1 MTKTIIIIA
10 IVIAV
15 AAGGYQLFEYWERVD
30 DEKDTQQK
38 NAASSVVNPDSL
50 PGLPNGYDVSLRAV
64 QQQGSAAALGN
75 WLKSYG
81 PAVQDPRKA
90 WIQLDYVLLITREN
104 PQEAKRIFNEVKDR
118 TPPSSPVWPR
128 MHELEKSYQ

>member
-1 MTKTIIIIA
+1 MTKTLIIA
-10 IVIAV
+10 VIVVAV
-15 AAGGYQLFEYWERVD
+15 ALGGWQLFEYWERVQ
-30 DEKDTQQK
+30 DEKFNAEK
-38 NAASSVVNPDSL
+38 NAAASVVNPDTLQGL
-50 PGLPNGYDVSLRAV
+50 PGGYDVSLRAA
-64 QQQGSAAALGN
+64 QQQGATALGN
-75 WLKSYG
+75 WLKLYG

-128 MHELEKSYQ
+128 VHDLEKSYQ

>member
-1 MTKTIIIIA
+1 MTKTLIIIA
-10 IVIAV
+10 VVAIVGLGAW
-15 AAGGYQLFEYWERVD
+15 QLFDYWGKIQ

-38 NAASSVVNPDSL
+38 NAAAAVVNPDSL
-50 PGLPNGYDVSLRAV
+50 QGLPPGYDASLRAA
-64 QQQGSAAALGN
+64 QQQGAAALGN
-75 WLKSYG
+75 WLKVYG

-90 WIQLDYVLLITREN
+90 WIQLDYVLLITRDN

-128 MHELEKSYQ
+128 VHDLEKSYQ

>member
-1 MTKTIIIIA
+1 MTKTLIIIA
-10 IVIAV
+10 VVAIVALG
-15 AAGGYQLFEYWERVD
+15 AWPLFDYWEKIS

-38 NAASSVVNPDSL
+38 NAATAVVNPDSL
-50 PGLPNGYDVSLRAV
+50 QGLPMGYENSLRSA
-64 QQQGSAAALGN
+64 QQQGAAALGN
-75 WLKSYG
+75 WLKVYG

-90 WIQLDYVLLITREN
+90 WIQLDYVLLITRDN

-128 MHELEKSYQ
+128 VHELEKSYQ